1 MSSSTGSSQVSWL
14 RQSIWIIFLPS
25 GTNGETNPKGWYIE
39 LISESISHFC
49 GAYPWSLHQNP
60 TCLFLHS
67 NVYHKCFLLTRF
79 PGLVPDL
86 QDPSISSLQ
95 GWIPQHL
102 CNCSHTLWA
111 ELSYCTNCSYIFHQ
125 FDCCLLML
133 NWFEIINIKIFPK
146 CVCYFFTIYTSVHH
160 LLLFFAVCSYYNLV
174 TKFPQRCKHSCGSP
188 EVVHW
193 HLHSSTKKMSW
204 WAPNNW

>member
-111 ELSYCTNCSYIFHQ
+111 ETFLLHKLQLHLSSVWLLFAHVELIWDHQ
-125 FDCCLLML
+125 HKNFSQVCLLL
-133 NWFEIINIKIFPK
+133 LYHIYFCSSSLAVLCSVQLLQLGDKVLPK
-146 CVCYFFTIYTSVHH
+146 
-160 LLLFFAVCSYYNLV
+160 
-174 TKFPQRCKHSCGSP
+174 
-188 EVVHW
+188 
-193 HLHSSTKKMSW
+193 M
-204 WAPNNW
+204 